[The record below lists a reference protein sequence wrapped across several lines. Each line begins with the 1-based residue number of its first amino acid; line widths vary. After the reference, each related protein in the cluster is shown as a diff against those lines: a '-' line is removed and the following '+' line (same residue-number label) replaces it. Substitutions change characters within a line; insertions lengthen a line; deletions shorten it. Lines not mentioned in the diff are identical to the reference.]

1 LLETPDASCQKQGY
15 GLDSYSPSLPLR
27 RPQTGAVESQVRKGK
42 TSSMGAPQFSVR
54 PLGMIGQTVSH
65 YHVIEKLG
73 GGGMGVVYKAEDNF
87 LNRFVAL
94 KFLPE
99 DEAPKGPVLERFRR
113 EAKAASSLNHPKI
126 CTIYEIGSHE
136 GKPFIAME
144 YLDGQTLK
152 HCIMSRR
159 LELDTL
165 VDYATQIADALD
177 AAHAAGVVH
186 RDIKPANIFVTKTD
200 QIKVLDFGVAKTSRK
215 LEVSSDSTADEEAT
229 ALTKPGGAIG
239 TVAYMSPEQ
248 ALGKD
253 VDHRTDLF
261 SFGVV
266 LYEMATGLLPFRGTT
281 SGALFNS
288 ILHQVPAAPV
298 RLNPD
303 VPPELERVIGKAL
316 EKDRKLRYQS
326 AAEMR
331 TDLQRLKRDTDASTK
346 ATNARMGRVSK
357 VLAIHPVRSKKIIY
371 AGIAAAAA
379 MAVLLFG
386 VRSYRARS
394 DSGGQ
399 NTQPAAVQPSIPPAA
414 SPVAPTPA
422 SAVPPANSAPST
434 VAAPSPA
441 TSNSKAL
448 RSASARAAGSGNC
461 VSAGGFSCSEIPDLL
476 SKAEAA
482 AGRGDY
488 SGARYDYGIVL
499 RMDARNEAAHTGLHK
514 IEQAEKMHH

>member
-1 LLETPDASCQKQGY
+1 
-15 GLDSYSPSLPLR
+15 
-27 RPQTGAVESQVRKGK
+27 
-42 TSSMGAPQFSVR
+42 
-54 PLGMIGQTVSH
+54 MIGQTVSH

-136 GKPFIAME
+136 GLPFIAME

-152 HCIMSRR
+152 HCIIGRR
-159 LELDTL
+159 LDLDTL

-215 LEVSSDSTADEEAT
+215 LEVSSDSTAEEEST

-248 ALGKD
+248 TLGKD

-303 VPPELERVIGKAL
+303 VPPELERVISKAL

-331 TDLQRLKRDTDASTK
+331 TDLQRLKRDSDTSSKASK
-346 ATNARMGRVSK
+346 PRVSRAAR
-357 VLAIHPVRSKKIIY
+357 VLTIPTAKSKKAIY
-371 AGIAAAAA
+371 AGIAAAVAL
-379 MAVLLFG
+379 AVLFFG
-386 VRSYRARS
+386 IRSYRARS

-399 NTQPAAVQPSIPPAA
+399 NRQPAAVQPSLPPAA
-414 SPVAPTPA
+414 SPVAPAPPAPA
-422 SAVPPANSAPST
+422 STVPAENSAPNAA
-434 VAAPSPA
+434 AAPSVAP
-441 TSNSKAL
+441 SNSKAA
-448 RSASARAAGSGNC
+448 RPASSRATGSGGC
-461 VSAGGFSCSEIPDLL
+461 ASAGGFSCSEIPDLL

-488 SGARYDYGIVL
+488 GVARYDYGIVL
-499 RMDARNEAAHTGLHK
+499 RMDARNEAAHAGLHK

>member
-1 LLETPDASCQKQGY
+1 
-15 GLDSYSPSLPLR
+15 
-27 RPQTGAVESQVRKGK
+27 
-42 TSSMGAPQFSVR
+42 MGAPQFSVR

-65 YHVIEKLG
+65 YQVLEKLG

-87 LNRFVAL
+87 LKRFVAL

-99 DEAPKGPVLERFRR
+99 DEIPQGPVLERFRR
-113 EAKAASSLNHPKI
+113 EAKAASALNHPKI

-152 HCIMSRR
+152 HCITGRR
-159 LELDTL
+159 LELDIL

-186 RDIKPANIFVTKTD
+186 RDIKPANIFVTKTE
-200 QIKVLDFGVAKTSRK
+200 QVKVLDFGVAKMDPSK
-215 LEVSSDSTADEEAT
+215 LAISHDSTGEGDST

-239 TVAYMSPEQ
+239 TVSYMSPEQ
-248 ALGKD
+248 TLGKD

-288 ILHQVPAAPV
+288 ILHQAPAAPV

-303 VPPELERVIGKAL
+303 VPPELERIISKAL

-331 TDLQRLKRDTDASTK
+331 ADLQRLRRDTDAGSK
-346 ATNARMGRVSK
+346 AAKPSRSRSAK
-357 VLAIHPVRSKKIIY
+357 VLAIPTVRTNRAIY
-371 AGIAAAAA
+371 AGIAATVAV
-379 MAVLLFG
+379 AVLFFG

-399 NTQPAAVQPSIPPAA
+399 SAQPAAVQPGTPPVVPPAA
-414 SPVAPTPA
+414 INPQSVPTAPAPAADGGNA
-422 SAVPPANSAPST
+422 SANQSEVQKAHKAHVAEQSSSK
-434 VAAPSPA
+434 VAA
-441 TSNSKAL
+441 
-448 RSASARAAGSGNC
+448 AAGC
-461 VSAGGFSCSEIPDLL
+461 VSAGGFRCSDIPDLL
-476 SKAEAA
+476 NRAEDA

-488 SGARYDYGIVL
+488 GVARYDYGIVL
-499 RMDARNEAAHTGLHK
+499 RMDARNEAARAGLHK
-514 IEQAEKMHH
+514 VEQAEKMPH

>member
-1 LLETPDASCQKQGY
+1 
-15 GLDSYSPSLPLR
+15 
-27 RPQTGAVESQVRKGK
+27 
-42 TSSMGAPQFSVR
+42 MGAPQFSVR

-65 YHVIEKLG
+65 YQVIEKLG

-87 LNRFVAL
+87 LKRFVAL

-99 DEAPKGPVLERFRR
+99 DEIPQGPVLERFRR

-159 LELDTL
+159 LELDPL

-200 QIKVLDFGVAKTSRK
+200 QIKVLDFGVAKMSGSK
-215 LEVSSDSTADEEAT
+215 LGISADSTGEGEST
-229 ALTKPGGAIG
+229 ALTRPGGAIG
-239 TVAYMSPEQ
+239 TVSYMSPEQ
-248 ALGKD
+248 TLGKD

-266 LYEMATGLLPFRGTT
+266 LYEMATGLLPFRGNT
-281 SGALFNS
+281 SAALFDS

-303 VPPELERVIGKAL
+303 VPPELERIISKAL

-331 TDLQRLKRDTDASTK
+331 ADLQRLKRDTDAGSK
-346 ATNARMGRVSK
+346 ASKGGTARA
-357 VLAIHPVRSKKIIY
+357 LAVAPARSRKALF
-371 AGIAAAAA
+371 AGLAAVVTVV
-379 MAVLLFG
+379 VLLLG

-394 DSGGQ
+394 DPRWG
-399 NTQPAAVQPSIPPAA
+399 TQPGRPQPAIPAVSPAAVISPPAA
-414 SPVAPTPA
+414 SAPVTPVESPVAKQPEAQT
-422 SAVPPANSAPST
+422 
-434 VAAPSPA
+434 
-441 TSNSKAL
+441 TSKPRTGVQPSKAG
-448 RSASARAAGSGNC
+448 AGC
-461 VSAGGFSCSEIPDLL
+461 VSAGGFRCSDIPDLL
-476 SKAEAA
+476 HRADDA

-488 SGARYDYGIVL
+488 SAARYDYGIVL
-499 RMDARNEAAHTGLHK
+499 RMDAHNEAARAGLHK
-514 IEQAEKMHH
+514 VEQAEKMPQ

>member
-1 LLETPDASCQKQGY
+1 
-15 GLDSYSPSLPLR
+15 
-27 RPQTGAVESQVRKGK
+27 
-42 TSSMGAPQFSVR
+42 MGAPQFSVR

-65 YHVIEKLG
+65 YQVIEKLG
-73 GGGMGVVYKAEDNF
+73 GGGMGVVYKAEDTF

-99 DEAPKGPVLERFRR
+99 DEAPQGPVLERFRR

-152 HCIMSRR
+152 HCIMGR
-159 LELDTL
+159 EMALDTL

-200 QIKVLDFGVAKTSRK
+200 QVKVLDFGIAKVNPK
-215 LEVSSDSTADEEAT
+215 LAIASDSTTESV
-229 ALTKPGGAIG
+229 ALTRPGGAIG
-239 TVAYMSPEQ
+239 TVSYMSPEQ
-248 ALGKD
+248 TLGKD

-281 SGALFNS
+281 SGALFDS
-288 ILHQVPAAPV
+288 ILHQMPAAPV

-303 VPPELERVIGKAL
+303 VPPELDRIISKAL

-331 TDLQRLKRDTDASTK
+331 TDLQRLKRDTDAGSQAGK
-346 ATNARMGRVSK
+346 VRRGRVAK
-357 VLAIHPVRSKKIIY
+357 VLSIPTAPSNKIGH
-371 AGIAAAAA
+371 AGIAVTVAAV
-379 MAVLLFG
+379 VLFFG
-386 VRSYRARS
+386 IRSYRARFG
-394 DSGGQ
+394 SGGENKQ
-399 NTQPAAVQPSIPPAA
+399 PAVMQPTIPSTVSPAALPAPAAVSVVPATN
-414 SPVAPTPA
+414 SVPG
-422 SAVPPANSAPST
+422 AVPP
-434 VAAPSPA
+434 
-441 TSNSKAL
+441 SNSKPVRPASL
-448 RSASARAAGSGNC
+448 RAGGSSGC
-461 VSAGGFSCSEIPDLL
+461 VSAGGFSCSEIPGLL
-476 SKAEAA
+476 SRAEAA

-488 SGARYDYGIVL
+488 SAARYDYGIVL
-499 RMDARNEAAHTGLHK
+499 HMDARNESAHAGLHK
-514 IEQAEKMHH
+514 IEQAEKMPH

>member
-1 LLETPDASCQKQGY
+1 
-15 GLDSYSPSLPLR
+15 
-27 RPQTGAVESQVRKGK
+27 
-42 TSSMGAPQFSVR
+42 MGAPQFSVR

-65 YHVIEKLG
+65 YQVIEKLG
-73 GGGMGVVYKAEDNF
+73 GGGMGVVYKAEDTF

-99 DEAPKGPVLERFRR
+99 DEAPQGQVLERFRR

-152 HCIMSRR
+152 HCIMGRKME
-159 LELDTL
+159 LETL

-200 QIKVLDFGVAKTSRK
+200 QVKVLDFGIAKVSPK
-215 LEVSSDSTADEEAT
+215 LATSSDSTTESV
-229 ALTKPGGAIG
+229 ALTKAGGAIG
-239 TVAYMSPEQ
+239 TVSYMSPEQ
-248 ALGKD
+248 TLGKE

-281 SGALFNS
+281 TGALFDS
-288 ILHQVPAAPV
+288 ILHQMPAAPV

-303 VPPELERVIGKAL
+303 VPPELDRIISKAL

-331 TDLQRLKRDTDASTK
+331 TDLQRLKRDTDTGSKASK
-346 ATNARMGRVSK
+346 GRARRVAK
-357 VLAIHPVRSKKIIY
+357 VLTIPTRRSRTAAY
-371 AGIAAAAA
+371 AGIAATIAAV
-379 MAVLLFG
+379 VLFVG
-386 VRSYRARS
+386 VRSYRLKM
-394 DSGGQ
+394 DSG
-399 NTQPAAVQPSIPPAA
+399 TRIHPAIVQPSVASPVVAPAMATAPPATSVPTVGSAEGQAPNSVAA
-414 SPVAPTPA
+414 SPLVLPTSKAARPA
-422 SAVPPANSAPST
+422 SQRT
-434 VAAPSPA
+434 
-441 TSNSKAL
+441 
-448 RSASARAAGSGNC
+448 GSSGGC
-461 VSAGGFSCSEIPDLL
+461 VNAGGFSCSQIPDLL
-476 SKAEAA
+476 SRADAA

-488 SGARYDYGIVL
+488 GQARYDYGTVL
-499 RMDARNEAAHTGLHK
+499 RMDGRNEAAHAGLHK
-514 IEQAEKMHH
+514 VEQAEKISH

>member
-1 LLETPDASCQKQGY
+1 
-15 GLDSYSPSLPLR
+15 
-27 RPQTGAVESQVRKGK
+27 
-42 TSSMGAPQFSVR
+42 MGAPQFSVR

-65 YHVIEKLG
+65 YQVIEKLG
-73 GGGMGVVYKAEDNF
+73 GGGMGVVYKAEDDF
-87 LNRFVAL
+87 LKRFVAL

-99 DEAPKGPVLERFRR
+99 DEIPQGPVLERFRR

-152 HCIMSRR
+152 HCITNKR
-159 LELDTL
+159 LELDSL

-186 RDIKPANIFVTKTD
+186 RDIKPANIFVTKNG
-200 QIKVLDFGVAKTSRK
+200 QIKVLDFGVAKMSASK
-215 LEVSSDSTADEEAT
+215 LGISLDSTGEGEST

-239 TVAYMSPEQ
+239 TVSYMSPEQ
-248 ALGKD
+248 TLGKD

-281 SGALFNS
+281 SGALFDS
-288 ILHQVPAAPV
+288 ILHQMPAAPV

-303 VPPELERVIGKAL
+303 VPPELERIISKAL

-331 TDLQRLKRDTDASTK
+331 ADLQRLRRDTDAGSK
-346 ATNARMGRVSK
+346 ASKSGGGRAAK
-357 VLAIHPVRSKKIIY
+357 VLTIPTARSKKAVY
-371 AGIAAAAA
+371 AGAAAAA
-379 MAVLLFG
+379 AVVILFFG
-386 VRSYRARS
+386 VRSYQARS
-394 DSGGQ
+394 DSGGRGPQ
-399 NTQPAAVQPSIPPAA
+399 PPALQ
-414 SPVAPTPA
+414 PGI
-422 SAVPPANSAPST
+422 VPPAVVGAPVPAPASPGEGPSASRPDVPKAPSRRSLVDEHPAAKAG
-434 VAAPSPA
+434 VAA
-441 TSNSKAL
+441 
-448 RSASARAAGSGNC
+448 GC
-461 VSAGGFSCSEIPDLL
+461 VGAGGFRCSDIPDLL
-476 SKAEAA
+476 SRAEAA

-488 SGARYDYGIVL
+488 GVARYDYWIIL
-499 RMDARNEAAHTGLHK
+499 HMDARNEAARAGLHK
-514 IEQAEKMHH
+514 VEQAEKMPH

>member
-1 LLETPDASCQKQGY
+1 LS
-15 GLDSYSPSLPLR
+15 R
-27 RPQTGAVESQVRKGK
+27 RFCRFVAPQTGAVESQVRKGQ
-42 TSSMGAPQFSVR
+42 TNSVGAPQFSVR

-65 YHVIEKLG
+65 YQVIEKLG
-73 GGGMGVVYKAEDNF
+73 GGGMGVVYKAEDTF

-99 DEAPKGPVLERFRR
+99 DEAPQGQALERFRR

-152 HCIMSRR
+152 HCIMGRKM
-159 LELDTL
+159 ELDTL

-186 RDIKPANIFVTKTD
+186 RDIKPANIFVTKTGHV
-200 QIKVLDFGVAKTSRK
+200 KVLDFGVAKMNPK
-215 LEVSSDSTADEEAT
+215 LAIASDSTTEST

-239 TVAYMSPEQ
+239 TVSYMSPEQ
-248 ALGKD
+248 TLGKD

-281 SGALFNS
+281 TGALFDS
-288 ILHQVPAAPV
+288 ILHQMPAAPV

-303 VPPELERVIGKAL
+303 VPPELERIISKAL

-331 TDLQRLKRDTDASTK
+331 SDLQRLKRDTDTGSK
-346 ATNARMGRVSK
+346 APKAGTGRALK
-357 VLAIHPVRSKKIIY
+357 VLVIPTARSNKIIY
-371 AGIAAAAA
+371 AAIVAAIVAVVLFLGIR
-379 MAVLLFG
+379 G
-386 VRSYRARS
+386 YRARS
-394 DSGGQ
+394 DAGKQSM
-399 NTQPAAVQPSIPPAA
+399 QPATVQPSVAPSVAA
-414 SPVAPTPA
+414 TAPTPA
-422 SAVPPANSAPST
+422 AVVPAEGQTPSTATVPPAAQSD
-434 VAAPSPA
+434 
-441 TSNSKAL
+441 SKAG
-448 RSASARAAGSGNC
+448 RRASSKVAGSGSC
-461 VSAGGFSCSEIPDLL
+461 VSAGGFHCSDIPDLL
-476 SKAEAA
+476 SKADAA

-488 SGARYDYGIVL
+488 GVARYDYGIVL
-499 RMDARNEAAHTGLHK
+499 RMDARNEAAHAGLHK
-514 IEQAEKMHH
+514 IEQAEKMPH

>member
-1 LLETPDASCQKQGY
+1 
-15 GLDSYSPSLPLR
+15 
-27 RPQTGAVESQVRKGK
+27 
-42 TSSMGAPQFSVR
+42 MGAPQFSVR
-54 PLGMIGQTVSH
+54 PPGIIGQTVSH
-65 YHVIEKLG
+65 YQVIEKLG

-87 LNRFVAL
+87 LKRFVAL

-99 DEAPKGPVLERFRR
+99 DEIPQGPVLERFRR

-152 HCIMSRR
+152 HCIMGRR
-159 LELDTL
+159 LDLETL

-200 QIKVLDFGVAKTSRK
+200 QIKVLDFGVAKMDPSK
-215 LEVSSDSTADEEAT
+215 LAISADSTGEST
-229 ALTKPGGAIG
+229 ALTRPGGAIG

-248 ALGKD
+248 TLGKD

-288 ILHQVPAAPV
+288 ILHQMPAAPV

-303 VPPELERVIGKAL
+303 VPPELERIITKAL

-331 TDLQRLKRDTDASTK
+331 TDLQRLKRDTDTSSK
-346 ATNARMGRVSK
+346 ATKPRVSRAAR
-357 VLAIHPVRSKKIIY
+357 VLTIPTARSKKTIY
-371 AGIAAAAA
+371 AGIAAALV
-379 MAVLLFG
+379 AVLFLG
-386 VRSYRARS
+386 IRSYRARS
-394 DSGGQ
+394 DAEGHG
-399 NTQPAAVQPSIPPAA
+399 TQPTPLQPVAA
-414 SPVAPTPA
+414 SPVMPAATVAPAP
-422 SAVPPANSAPST
+422 SAP
-434 VAAPSPA
+434 APAGPA
-441 TSNSKAL
+441 ENPTLSNSDSPTAAQSSSKAT
-448 RSASARAAGSGNC
+448 RTGSSRTGASGGC
-461 VSAGGFSCSEIPDLL
+461 VNAGGFRCSDIPDLL
-476 SKAEAA
+476 SRADAA

-488 SGARYDYGIVL
+488 GIARYDYGIVL
-499 RMDARNEAAHTGLHK
+499 HMDGRNEAARAGLHK
-514 IEQAEKMHH
+514 IEQAEKMPH

>member
-1 LLETPDASCQKQGY
+1 
-15 GLDSYSPSLPLR
+15 
-27 RPQTGAVESQVRKGK
+27 V
-42 TSSMGAPQFSVR
+42 GAPQFSVR

-65 YHVIEKLG
+65 YQVIEKLG
-73 GGGMGVVYKAEDNF
+73 GGGMGVVYKAEDTF

-99 DEAPKGPVLERFRR
+99 DEVPKGPALERFRR
-113 EAKAASSLNHPKI
+113 EAKMASSLNHPRI

-152 HCIMSRR
+152 HCIMGRQ
-159 LELDTL
+159 LGLDTL

-186 RDIKPANIFVTKTD
+186 RDIKPANIFVTRTD
-200 QIKVLDFGVAKTSRK
+200 QVKVLDFGVAKVDPK
-215 LEVSSDSTADEEAT
+215 LAVASDSTTESA

-239 TVAYMSPEQ
+239 TVSYMSPEQ
-248 ALGKD
+248 TLGKD

-281 SGALFNS
+281 SGALFDS
-288 ILHQVPAAPV
+288 ILHQMPAAPV

-303 VPPELERVIGKAL
+303 VPPELERIISKAL

-331 TDLQRLKRDTDASTK
+331 TDLQRLKRDTDTGSRA
-346 ATNARMGRVSK
+346 ARARVGRASK
-357 VLAIHPVRSKKIIY
+357 VLTIPTVRSKKAAY
-371 AGIAAAAA
+371 FGIAATI
-379 MAVLLFG
+379 AVFTLFLAI
-386 VRSYRARS
+386 RSYRARS

-399 NTQPAAVQPSIPPAA
+399 STLPAAVQPSLSPAA
-414 SPVAPTPA
+414 VSPTVIPAPTVPA
-422 SAVPPANSAPST
+422 ANPTPTAVTPPD
-434 VAAPSPA
+434 
-441 TSNSKAL
+441 SKAA
-448 RSASARAAGSGNC
+448 RPVSSRAAGAGC

-482 AGRGDY
+482 SGRGDY
-488 SGARYDYGIVL
+488 GVARYDYGIVL
-499 RMDARNEAAHTGLHK
+499 RMDARNEAARAGLHK

>member
-1 LLETPDASCQKQGY
+1 
-15 GLDSYSPSLPLR
+15 
-27 RPQTGAVESQVRKGK
+27 
-42 TSSMGAPQFSVR
+42 MGAPQFSVR
-54 PLGMIGQTVSH
+54 PLGMVGQTVSH
-65 YHVIEKLG
+65 YQVIEKLG

-87 LNRFVAL
+87 LKRFVAL

-99 DEAPKGPVLERFRR
+99 DEIPQGPVLERFRR

-144 YLDGQTLK
+144 YLNGQTLK
-152 HCIMSRR
+152 HCIMGRR
-159 LELDTL
+159 LELETL

-200 QIKVLDFGVAKTSRK
+200 QIKVLDFGVAKMDPSK
-215 LEVSSDSTADEEAT
+215 LAISSDSTGEGEST
-229 ALTKPGGAIG
+229 ALTRPGGAIG
-239 TVAYMSPEQ
+239 TVSYMSPEQ
-248 ALGKD
+248 TLGKG

-281 SGALFNS
+281 SGALFDS

-303 VPPELERVIGKAL
+303 VPPELERIISKAL

-326 AAEMR
+326 ASEMR
-331 TDLQRLKRDTDASTK
+331 TDLQRLKRDTDGS
-346 ATNARMGRVSK
+346 SK
-357 VLAIHPVRSKKIIY
+357 VAKAARGRAAKILTIPTVRSRKAIY
-371 AGIAAAAA
+371 AGIATGT
-379 MAVLLFG
+379 AVVVLFFG

-394 DSGGQ
+394 DSAGQ
-399 NTQPAAVQPSIPPAA
+399 SAQPAAAQPGSPPPAVSPATVMVPPAA
-414 SPVAPTPA
+414 VPESHAESASPSQPEVQKAQGRRSHAAEQP
-422 SAVPPANSAPST
+422 SSKAVPPT
-434 VAAPSPA
+434 
-441 TSNSKAL
+441 
-448 RSASARAAGSGNC
+448 GC
-461 VSAGGFSCSEIPDLL
+461 VSTSGFRCGDVPDLL
-476 SKAEAA
+476 SRAEAA

-488 SGARYDYGIVL
+488 GVARYDYGIVL
-499 RMDARNEAAHTGLHK
+499 RMDARNEAAHAGLHK
-514 IEQAEKMHH
+514 VEQAEKMPH